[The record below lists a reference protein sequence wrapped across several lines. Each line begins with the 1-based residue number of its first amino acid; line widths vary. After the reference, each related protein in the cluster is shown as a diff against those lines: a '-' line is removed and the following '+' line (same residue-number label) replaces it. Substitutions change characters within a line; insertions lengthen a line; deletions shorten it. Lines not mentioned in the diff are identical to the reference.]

1 MADDGSDIFGK
12 RLSRAVCVERTVD
25 VITGAEEVSES
36 SREVV
41 EGWDGTLET
50 VSMREARVLVCG
62 HAWRS
67 GEALAR
73 CELCSKEAG
82 RTVYVCGACSVTC
95 SGCGKTLCLKHTKPA
110 PDGNRYCRK
119 CYRIALRQL
128 RTQRTAGRGTASGKA
143 GLVSRFLEWW

>member
-1 MADDGSDIFGK
+1 MAGGSDIFGK
-12 RLSRAVCVERTVD
+12 RLSRAVYVERTVD
-25 VITGAEEVSES
+25 VITGEEEVSES

-73 CELCSKEAG
+73 CELCSKKAG
-82 RTVYVCGACSVTC
+82 RTVYVCGACHVTC
-95 SGCGKTLCLKHTKPA
+95 SGCGKALCQQHTSAA
-110 PDGNRYCRK
+110 PDGRRYCARCLRK
-119 CYRIALRQL
+119 ALRQL
-128 RTQRTAGRGTASGKA
+128 RAQRAAGRGTASGKA
-143 GLVSRFLEWW
+143 GLLSRFLEWW

>member
-1 MADDGSDIFGK
+1 MADSGSDLFGK
-12 RLSRAVCVERTVD
+12 RLSRDVYIERRVD
-25 VITGAEEVSES
+25 VLSGAEEVSES

-62 HAWRS
+62 HMSRT
-67 GEALAR
+67 GEARTR

-95 SGCGKTLCLKHTKPA
+95 SGCGTPLCLKHTKPA
-110 PDGNRYCRK
+110 PDGNRYCWK

-128 RTQRTAGRGTASGKA
+128 RTQRTAGRGTACPGN